1 MNSTEKKYQSSTT
14 KKYWCYNCQKTFNK
28 IYIEN
33 QQIECIFCY
42 NQICEEINENSQI
55 TNPQNYIPYNPRRRE
70 EHQPQIIRISNPNNF
85 LIDFVLNLINMEYEE
100 EEIENILNYIMNN
113 DTNRYGS
120 PPASKSEIDKLNKYI
135 LTKEKLDNYGNENIC
150 SVCKEEFQIG
160 NECMDLPCNH
170 YFHKDCLMPWLN
182 QHDSCPI
189 CRFELKTEDEDYEKM
204 KRERNSRNVLN
215 NSVSQVENFN
225 V

>member
-1 MNSTEKKYQSSTT
+1 
-14 KKYWCYNCQKTFNK
+14 
-28 IYIEN
+28 
-33 QQIECIFCY
+33 
-42 NQICEEINENSQI
+42 
-55 TNPQNYIPYNPRRRE
+55 
-70 EHQPQIIRISNPNNF
+70 
-85 LIDFVLNLINMEYEE
+85 MEYEE

-113 DTNRYGS
+113 DSNRYGS

-160 NECMDLPCNH
+160 NECMDLPCKH

-204 KRERNSRNVLN
+204 KRERNNRNNGNIDN
-215 NSVSQVENFN
+215 NNINEQLRV
-225 V
+225 

>member
-1 MNSTEKKYQSSTT
+1 MNMNQLYQKNIGVITAKKSLTKYTQNHSQQS
-14 KKYWCYNCQKTFNK
+14 
-28 IYIEN
+28 
-33 QQIECIFCY
+33 Y
-42 NQICEEINENSQI
+42 NQICEEITENSNE
-55 TNPQNYIPYNPRRRE
+55 NPQNFIPYNPRGDE
-70 EHQPQIIRISNPNNF
+70 SQPQIIRVSNPNNF

-160 NECMDLPCNH
+160 NECMDLPCKH

-204 KRERNSRNVLN
+204 KRERNNRNNENIDN
-215 NSVSQVENFN
+215 NNFN
-225 V
+225 EHLRV

>member
-70 EHQPQIIRISNPNNF
+70 EQQPQIIRISNPNNF
-85 LIDFVLNLINMEYEE
+85 L
-100 EEIENILNYIMNN
+100 
-113 DTNRYGS
+113 
-120 PPASKSEIDKLNKYI
+120 
-135 LTKEKLDNYGNENIC
+135 
-150 SVCKEEFQIG
+150 
-160 NECMDLPCNH
+160 
-170 YFHKDCLMPWLN
+170 
-182 QHDSCPI
+182 
-189 CRFELKTEDEDYEKM
+189 
-204 KRERNSRNVLN
+204 
-215 NSVSQVENFN
+215 
-225 V
+225 